1 MLYSKVPPS
10 FLAILHLQH
19 RPAATTGVPSFH
31 DCHSS
36 LIPASQQTPSFPPC
50 SQLDRRFARLELSA
64 VANGS
69 RGRRVVTGA
78 SPASPNSLL
87 LPEARLDGHP
97 WGSEVSA
104 VAKCQRWKGRQAS
117 TCYMEGMFAVI
128 LLMHLT
134 LRFKTCKSKQIQ
146 NAPALLCV
154 NCQVVNISTQHQ
166 RMQ

>member
-19 RPAATTGVPSFH
+19 RPAATTGVPSFY

-36 LIPASQQTPSFPPC
+36 SIPASQQTPSFPPC
-50 SQLDRRFARLELSA
+50 SQLDRRLAGLELSAVANCSRGQRVVTGASQASQQTPSFPPCSQLDRRLARLELSA

-97 WGSEVSA
+97 
-104 VAKCQRWKGRQAS
+104 
-117 TCYMEGMFAVI
+117 
-128 LLMHLT
+128 
-134 LRFKTCKSKQIQ
+134 
-146 NAPALLCV
+146 
-154 NCQVVNISTQHQ
+154 
-166 RMQ
+166 

>member
-50 SQLDRRFARLELSA
+50 SLLDRRFARLELSAVANGSTGQRVVTGASPASQQTPSFPPCSQLDRRLARLELSA

-87 LPEARLDGHP
+87 LPEARLDGH
-97 WGSEVSA
+97 
-104 VAKCQRWKGRQAS
+104 Q
-117 TCYMEGMFAVI
+117 
-128 LLMHLT
+128 
-134 LRFKTCKSKQIQ
+134 
-146 NAPALLCV
+146 
-154 NCQVVNISTQHQ
+154 
-166 RMQ
+166 